1 MKRLKI
7 QLSILFVILFFVM
20 YSCANTSTP
29 PTGGPKDTIPPI
41 LVRVIPD
48 SNSVNFPVKGGTIEL
63 KFSEYVVLKDP
74 NKHVFMSPPQRKRLT
89 TKIRGKSILVSFSE
103 LLDSSTTYSVHFGN
117 SITDNN
123 EGNLFYP
130 YVYSFST
137 GQTTDSMMCAG
148 VIMNS
153 GTLLPLEGIII
164 GFYSNL
170 SDTAVYKTY
179 PSAVAKSDKW
189 GYFVVR
195 NLKSIPYRVFAFK
208 DVNGNNQYNPENE
221 EVAFND
227 SLIVPS
233 IVMRKD
239 LAELKFVDMK
249 DTSRALARPS
259 QLELYLFKEESQKQY
274 IKNKE
279 RPERKMVYVSFA
291 APNVKI
297 DSIGFRGIDST
308 KTIKQFNITRDS
320 LVLWI
325 KDTLLR
331 VPDTLILNIKYYK
344 TDSLANLV
352 LSRESLKMVAPK
364 PRKTTAPPKR
374 YSGETEEKAP
384 RTDLLKFKIEVESSM
399 VEQEGF
405 KLLFPAP
412 LVKAKMDLVMLVS
425 KTPKGAKG
433 KESFSFYKDSLE
445 NRQYFIKPNNRLLQ
459 GYEYTLKIS
468 ERAFKDVYG
477 NTNDSSETSVTLPN
491 SEKLSKLTLNIT
503 GADGSYVIELTNQT
517 RDKVFRSYK
526 IVKDSKLEFPYI
538 QPGKYNIRITQDL
551 NGNGILDTGSLPLKK
566 QPEKVR
572 LYLLQNG
579 SSVLNFKEGLELEQN
594 INLKEIFK

>member
-74 NKHVFMSPPQRKRLT
+74 NKHVFMSPPQRKRLI
-89 TKIRGKSILVSFSE
+89 TKIRGKSILVSFPE

-123 EGNLFYP
+123 EGNLFYH

-148 VIMNS
+148 VIMDS
-153 GTLLPLEGIII
+153 RTLLPLEGIII

-189 GYFVVR
+189 GYYVVR

-259 QLELYLFKEESQKQY
+259 QLELYLFKEEAQKQY
-274 IKNKE
+274 IKSKE
-279 RPERKMVYVSFA
+279 RPERKMVYISFA

-331 VPDTLILNIKYYK
+331 VPDTLILDIKYYK

-352 LSRESLKMVAPK
+352 L
-364 PRKTTAPPKR
+364 
-374 YSGETEEKAP
+374 
-384 RTDLLKFKIEVESSM
+384 
-399 VEQEGF
+399 
-405 KLLFPAP
+405 
-412 LVKAKMDLVMLVS
+412 
-425 KTPKGAKG
+425 
-433 KESFSFYKDSLE
+433 
-445 NRQYFIKPNNRLLQ
+445 
-459 GYEYTLKIS
+459 
-468 ERAFKDVYG
+468 
-477 NTNDSSETSVTLPN
+477 
-491 SEKLSKLTLNIT
+491 
-503 GADGSYVIELTNQT
+503 
-517 RDKVFRSYK
+517 
-526 IVKDSKLEFPYI
+526 
-538 QPGKYNIRITQDL
+538 
-551 NGNGILDTGSLPLKK
+551 
-566 QPEKVR
+566 
-572 LYLLQNG
+572 
-579 SSVLNFKEGLELEQN
+579 
-594 INLKEIFK
+594 